1 MRIPEMVL
9 VGDRL
14 NGMSMRRQPAGSRI
28 PAWILAIA
36 GFLALLLVV
45 TAAVHP
51 VLVPLCFVLFP
62 IFLFGQIEDTAR
74 WFPAIFENEVLPNS
88 HPVRS
93 ALFQRPPPSFS

>member
-1 MRIPEMVL
+1 MVP

-14 NGMSMRRQPAGSRI
+14 IRMNMRKQPSGFRI
-28 PAWILAIA
+28 PAWILAIM

-45 TAAVHP
+45 AAAVHP
-51 VLVPLCFVLFP
+51 VLIPLGFVLFP

-74 WFPAIFENEVLPNS
+74 WFPAIFENEILPNS
-88 HPVRS
+88 HPIRS